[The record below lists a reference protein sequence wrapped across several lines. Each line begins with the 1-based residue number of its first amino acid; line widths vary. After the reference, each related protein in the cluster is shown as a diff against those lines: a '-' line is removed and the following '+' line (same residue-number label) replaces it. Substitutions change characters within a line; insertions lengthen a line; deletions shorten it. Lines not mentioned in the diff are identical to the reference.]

1 MRRRRNVSAD
11 WRIFCSRTDNVKI
24 SDMTYYELLLKV
36 SFDEMATLRQVLSIS
51 VSEPLFCLKADNALE
66 EDLRIDFAF
75 YSM

>member
-1 MRRRRNVSAD
+1 
-11 WRIFCSRTDNVKI
+11 
-24 SDMTYYELLLKV
+24 MTYYELLLKV

-51 VSEPLFCLKADNALE
+51 VSEPLFCLKADDTLG